1 MIDREFDVRAY
12 EEGYRAGK
20 HDAQVEI
27 ERLRDEVREWRKMDD
42 QIRKFIGGKRDGR
55 DTLEIVKE
63 RFNDAAFA
71 RSMAD
76 NLERLILK
84 QNERLQTENDRLRT
98 ALNADD
104 QTLRLHMGEM
114 TAQEMR
120 TLKAGFKW
128 VLTRAALGWK

>member
-20 HDAQVEI
+20 HDAQIEI
-27 ERLRDEVREWRKMDD
+27 
-42 QIRKFIGGKRDGR
+42 
-55 DTLEIVKE
+55 
-63 RFNDAAFA
+63 
-71 RSMAD
+71 
-76 NLERLILK
+76 
-84 QNERLQTENDRLRT
+84 DRLRT

-120 TLKAGFKW
+120 TLRAGFKW
-128 VLTRAALGWK
+128 VLARAALGGDK